1 MNWTRAEHIPSTE
14 SLGKM
19 LDLLDMRD
27 PRLLAAIAGESAATG
42 HAGGRLGAIE
52 HLSTVS

>member
-27 PRLLAAIAGESAATG
+27 PRLLAAIAGEPAAPG
-42 HAGGRLGAIE
+42 HTSGRLSAIE
-52 HLSTVS
+52 HPLTAS